1 MEMFRTVG
9 LTTVVFIKTLGIRS
23 SFGIRFS
30 VVPTDLSDPQNVMF
44 IVSYICITFYGA
56 DNSVGATENPILML
70 KLKRIPS
77 VSGSTKC
84 PRSYLPPANEVWG
97 KVIFLHLSVILFTG
111 GACVVAG
118 GGYGWLPGACM
129 VAGGAWLPGACMV
142 LGECAWLRGGM
153 HGCWGEACVVAGG
166 HAWLPGVGACM
177 FAGGC
182 VVAGG
187 HAVDPV
193 QLR

>member
-9 LTTVVFIKTLGIRS
+9 LTMVVFIKTLGIRS
-23 SFGIRFS
+23 SFRIRFS

-77 VSGSTKC
+77 VSGSTRC

-111 GACVVAG
+111 GVRGCRGGACMVARGCMVAG
-118 GGYGWLPGACM
+118 GVRGSGGACMVARGWGHACLLGDVHGCWGACM
-129 VAGGAWLPGACMV
+129 VAGGACMVARGACMV
-142 LGECAWLRGGM
+142 P
-153 HGCWGEACVVAGG
+153 GG
-166 HAWLPGVGACM
+166 HAWLPGGRA
-177 FAGGC
+177 
-182 VVAGG
+182 
-187 HAVDPV
+187 
-193 QLR
+193 